1 MAFEFGLSLF
11 VFICLLLL
19 HSLIVFSSPFVT
31 RAVFRAWN
39 SSSIQ
44 LINYFGLEGL
54 VDLLNLQE
62 KVGLLMPKGIGTY
75 LRYLSSLVA

>member
-1 MAFEFGLSLF
+1 MFW
-11 VFICLLLL
+11 
-19 HSLIVFSSPFVT
+19 
-31 RAVFRAWN
+31 AWD

-75 LRYLSSLVA
+75 LRYVSSLVA